1 MRSTARSRSRG
12 SAKERTRAARG
23 TSPASRLKY
32 VHEWREYASGS
43 AEDDGMVEQVDAA
56 TTIFDPIS
64 CDLNAVATI
73 LACAELADQ
82 LQAAGCAAA
91 CIHM

>member
-1 MRSTARSRSRG
+1 
-12 SAKERTRAARG
+12 
-23 TSPASRLKY
+23 
-32 VHEWREYASGS
+32 
-43 AEDDGMVEQVDAA
+43 MVEQVDAA